1 VQLVLII
8 LVLAV
13 AAGFLAHGSL
23 RPFERLTLRWWGLAV
38 AGLALQAVPL
48 PHASGR
54 GVVTAA
60 LVASYVLLIAFV
72 WRNRWLPAAPLML
85 IGLSLNLLVVAPNAG
100 MPVSANAVR
109 IAGGTSTEVP
119 LRGTGPDKHHLMSD
133 RDVLRPLGD
142 VIPGPPPL
150 GVVLSIGDLFL
161 YAGVASFVVLVML
174 GRFDGGRRASPRWLQ
189 GYRGKHLP
197 RKGHLPKKTQ
207 ARRYRPSAPA
217 AAAPP
222 GSGP

>member
-8 LVLAV
+8 LVLAM
-13 AAGFLAHGSL
+13 AAGFAGHGSL
-23 RPFERLTLRWWGLAV
+23 RPFERLTLRWWGLAL
-38 AGLALQAVPL
+38 AGLALQIVPL
-48 PHASGR
+48 PHGSGR
-54 GVVTAA
+54 VVVTAS
-60 LVASYVLLIAFV
+60 LVASYVLLITFV
-72 WRNRWLPAAPLML
+72 WMNRRLPAAPLML
-85 IGLSLNLLVVAPNAG
+85 IGLSLNLLVVVPNAG

-119 LRGTGPDKHHLMSD
+119 LAGTGPDKHHLMSD
-133 RDVLRPLGD
+133 QDVLRPFGD

-161 YAGVASFVVLVML
+161 YTGVASFVVMVML

-197 RKGHLPKKTQ
+197 QKGHLPKGTQ
-207 ARRYRPSAPA
+207 ARRYSASGPVA
-217 AAAPP
+217 AALP